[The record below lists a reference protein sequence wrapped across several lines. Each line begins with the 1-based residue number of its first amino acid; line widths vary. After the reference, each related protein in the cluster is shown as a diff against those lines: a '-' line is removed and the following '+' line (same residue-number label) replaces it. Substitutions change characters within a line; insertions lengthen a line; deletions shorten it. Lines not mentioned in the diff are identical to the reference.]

1 MGGTRAMALSDC
13 ARVLPGFSV
22 AGRIEHDPDG
32 THQLILTKHL
42 VDGVPYRY
50 QKADELRIAPRAR
63 AEEYLVIPGDVLFMS
78 RGTRNRAW
86 VIAAVQPLTIAPV
99 SFYRLRPGPM
109 IDAEYLAWFLNQP
122 AAQTAIGQV
131 RTGAGT
137 PLVQRQ
143 GFEQIEVL
151 VPPLD
156 RQRAIAALG
165 RSLAE
170 ERLLRQRL
178 ADATERLHQALGQAI
193 IQDLRQPAPGAL
205 EARP

>member
-1 MGGTRAMALSDC
+1 MAIADC

-22 AGRIEHDPDG
+22 AGRIEHDPEG

-50 QKADELRIAPRAR
+50 QDTDELRIAPRAG
-63 AEEYLVIPGDVLFMS
+63 AEEYLVVPGDVLFMS

-86 VIAAVQPLTIAPV
+86 VVAEVPPRTIAPV

-109 IDAEYLAWFLNQP
+109 VDCEFLAWFLNQSP
-122 AAQTAIGQV
+122 AQAAIGQV

-156 RQRAIAALG
+156 KQRDIAALG
-165 RSLAE
+165 RLLAE
-170 ERLLRQRL
+170 DRLLRQRL
-178 ADATERLHQALGQAI
+178 ADATERLHQALGNAI
-193 IQDLRQPAPGAL
+193 LQNLRQPARGAT